1 MNAWRPRRRQAGT
14 WLALMLLV
22 LRLAAPAPLMPAGA
36 LAGEAGAG
44 LLAEAA
50 ICHADAGAP
59 GLGPGPAGK
68 PSVPLH
74 DCALCPVCQLAATPA
89 LMPAAPWVSAP
100 LQAAPARVGPPPST
114 GPPLPARY
122 AAPPRGPPAS
132 AV

>member
-22 LRLAAPAPLMPAGA
+22 LRLVAPAPFMPAGA
-36 LAGEAGAG
+36 LAGEAGTV

-50 ICHADAGAP
+50 ICHADAGTPA
-59 GLGPGPAGK
+59 PGPAGK

-74 DCALCPVCQLAATPA
+74 DCALCPVCQLAAAPA

-100 LQAAPARVGPPPST
+100 LQAAPAQVGPPPST

-132 AV
+132 VV